1 MHGLIADVFGA
12 AQLRQPSVP
21 YKPNET
27 NMTTYRSFRRL
38 CALAVLITT
47 SPAMADEHVATAKQ
61 LIACAPPLMHGLR
74 LITESGDTTM
84 YMKQEGKLR
93 GLYIAAEQS
102 LKNGG
107 YQRDYID
114 ATLTEWTES
123 QMQDFRQRNENN
135 DYFEEAFRKCIPVY
149 NGPQLELVNQW
160 RQEQGIST
168 DSSTPGI
175 EQPLQ

>member
-1 MHGLIADVFGA
+1 
-12 AQLRQPSVP
+12 
-21 YKPNET
+21 
-27 NMTTYRSFRRL
+27 MTTHNLFRKL
-38 CALAVLITT
+38 SALALLITT
-47 SPAMADEHVATAKQ
+47 SPAMADEHIETAQQ

-84 YMKQEGKLR
+84 YMQQEGKLR

-123 QMQDFRQRNENN
+123 EMEDFRQRNENN
-135 DYFEEAFRKCIPVY
+135 DYFEEAFRKCLPVY

-160 RQEQGIST
+160 RQEQGILT
-168 DSSTPGI
+168 DDSAPGI
-175 EQPLQ
+175 DQPLQ